1 MRKCKLLSAFLA
13 IITVITIMLSTTSCH
28 KKVSVNKF
36 EIPESFDENEPVE
49 ITFWAKNENNLH
61 QQKVY
66 RDAVSDFE
74 AIYPNITVTLKLYSD
89 YNEIYKDV
97 LTNTQTKTTPNVC
110 ITYPDHIAT
119 YNTGENVI
127 VPLDIL
133 MNDEEWGLG
142 GSKIRFDSPSIS
154 EIIPQFLN
162 EGKIGGTQYAMPYMR
177 STEACYINADLVKK
191 LGYELPD
198 VLTWDFVWEVSE
210 AAMAMGKDENG
221 NYLLNGQNVLIPFIY
236 KSTDNMML
244 QMLEQKGVE
253 YSTERGEINIFNDTT
268 EEILYEVAEHTK
280 SGAFSTFK
288 ISSYPGNYLN
298 AGQCI
303 FAVDST
309 AGATWMGSEAP
320 QIDIPEEELIKFDIQ
335 VRGVPQYDVE
345 NQKMISQGPS
355 ICIVNKENQNEG
367 MASWIFVQYM
377 LTNEVQIAYSQTEGY
392 LPVTS
397 KAHNDPSYQDYLS
410 KAGEPDDPIT
420 GLSYYK
426 TKIDAAKL
434 LLNNLDNT
442 FITPVFNGSTD
453 LRNASG
459 QMIEEV
465 CKSVRRK
472 QTVDDEYIE
481 NLYSKMGSLY
491 FRRIDFS
498 EMPTESTVLISIIGA
513 TWVILGG
520 YHIFDYIK
528 KRKNSN

>member
-1 MRKCKLLSAFLA
+1 MLLIVVSILLS
-13 IITVITIMLSTTSCH
+13 VTSCH
-28 KKVSVNKF
+28 KNISINRF
-36 EIPESFDENEPVE
+36 EIPIFFDETENVE
-49 ITFWAKNENNLH
+49 ITFWAKNENNQN

-66 RDAVSDFE
+66 RDAVSEFE
-74 AIYPNITVTLKLYSD
+74 KLYPNITVKLKLYSD
-89 YNEIYKDV
+89 YNDIYKDV
-97 LTNTQTKTTPNVC
+97 LTNTATNTTPNVC

-127 VPLDIL
+127 VPLDDL
-133 MNDEEWGLG
+133 MKDPAWGLG
-142 GSKIRFDSPSIS
+142 GSLIKFDSPTID

-162 EGKIGGTQYAMPYMR
+162 EGVIGGTQYALPYMR
-177 STEACYINADLVKK
+177 STEACYINVDLVEK

-210 AAMAMGKDENG
+210 AAMALGKNEDG
-221 NYLLNGQNVLIPFIY
+221 TYVLNGQKVLIPFIY

-244 QMLEQKGVE
+244 QMLEQRGIE
-253 YSTERGEINIFNDTT
+253 YSRETGEILIFNDTT
-268 EEILYEVAEHTK
+268 EEILYEIAAHTA

-309 AGATWMGSEAP
+309 AGATWMGSDAP
-320 QIDIPEEELIKFDIQ
+320 QIDIPEEELIVFDLQ
-335 VRGVPQYDVE
+335 VRGVPQYDIE

-355 ICIVNKENQNEG
+355 ICIFNKENSNEV
-367 MASWIFVQYM
+367 MASWIFVQYL

-397 KAHNDPSYQDYLS
+397 KAHNDPLYQEYLS
-410 KAGEPDDPIT
+410 KAGEPDDPVT

-442 FITPVFNGSTD
+442 FITPVYNGSTN
-453 LRNASG
+453 LRNAAG

-472 QTVDDEYIE
+472 QTIDDEYME
-481 NLYSKMGSLY
+481 SLYSKISSLY
-491 FRRIDFS
+491 FRRLEFD
-498 EMPTESTVLISIIGA
+498 EMPKESVILISAIGA
-513 TWVILGG
+513 TWVLLGG
-520 YHIFDYIK
+520 YYIFDLIRRK
-528 KRKNSN
+528 KKA

>member
-1 MRKCKLLSAFLA
+1 
-13 IITVITIMLSTTSCH
+13 
-28 KKVSVNKF
+28 
-36 EIPESFDENEPVE
+36 
-49 ITFWAKNENNLH
+49 
-61 QQKVY
+61 
-66 RDAVSDFE
+66 
-74 AIYPNITVTLKLYSD
+74 
-89 YNEIYKDV
+89 
-97 LTNTQTKTTPNVC
+97 
-110 ITYPDHIAT
+110 
-119 YNTGENVI
+119 
-127 VPLDIL
+127 
-133 MNDEEWGLG
+133 
-142 GSKIRFDSPSIS
+142 
-154 EIIPQFLN
+154 
-162 EGKIGGTQYAMPYMR
+162 
-177 STEACYINADLVKK
+177 
-191 LGYELPD
+191 
-198 VLTWDFVWEVSE
+198 
-210 AAMAMGKDENG
+210 
-221 NYLLNGQNVLIPFIY
+221 
-236 KSTDNMML
+236 
-244 QMLEQKGVE
+244 
-253 YSTERGEINIFNDTT
+253 
-268 EEILYEVAEHTK
+268 
-280 SGAFSTFK
+280 
-288 ISSYPGNYLN
+288 
-298 AGQCI
+298 
-303 FAVDST
+303 
-309 AGATWMGSEAP
+309 
-320 QIDIPEEELIKFDIQ
+320 
-335 VRGVPQYDVE
+335 
-345 NQKMISQGPS
+345 MISQGPS
-355 ICIVNKENQNEG
+355 ICIFNKENQNEV

-434 LLNNLDNT
+434 LLDNLDNT